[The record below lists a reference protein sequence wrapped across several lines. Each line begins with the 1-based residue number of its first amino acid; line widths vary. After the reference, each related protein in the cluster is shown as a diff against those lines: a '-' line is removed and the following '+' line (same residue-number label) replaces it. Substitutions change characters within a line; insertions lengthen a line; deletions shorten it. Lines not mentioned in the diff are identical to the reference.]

1 MRRPVYHRV
10 SASSDNI
17 SFTFWNMVKFH
28 APENTHALWA
38 QCHLHSRN
46 FHLHFETM
54 YWNDRLLTC
63 WGKQP
68 SVNKEKKAKS
78 FTLSFKVKKQRRT
91 DVLFLSACLQ
101 RWSARPLRSLW
112 SAFSSCSSALCSAIL
127 ATSGLI
133 EPSWPLSPESSL
145 SCQVIGFIFR
155 KSNIMDLFC
164 LFLN

>member
-1 MRRPVYHRV
+1 MHQRTHMPCGHSPICTVGT
-10 SASSDNI
+10 SI
-17 SFTFWNMVKFH
+17 SI
-28 APENTHALWA
+28 
-38 QCHLHSRN
+38 
-46 FHLHFETM
+46 FETM

-68 SVNKEKKAKS
+68 SVNKEKTAKS

-112 SAFSSCSSALCSAIL
+112 SAFSSCSSALCSAIS

-133 EPSWPLSPESSL
+133 APSWPLSPESSL

-155 KSNIMDLFC
+155 KSNIKMWPENIFFPAVLWICFVFSWTRWVSW
-164 LFLN
+164 LSLAISKI